1 MIYKTNSAYTSK
13 MMAEW
18 YCGKSF
24 VAEETNEAKCLNR
37 KTGETNFRFWQ
48 DGTGYLTIQIG

>member
-13 MMAEW
+13 TMAEW

-24 VAEETNEAKCLNR
+24 VAGKIKEAKRMNR
-37 KTGETNFRFWQ
+37 KTGETIFRFLQ
-48 DGTGYLTIQIG
+48 DGTGCLTIQIG